1 MSDTESS
8 VPWWERTAEL
18 VPYAGLHQGAN
29 PTCVF
34 AAVAGAV
41 NHLLGEQAW
50 TIDSLKQAHP
60 IGAVAL
66 LAVAETAIAPFI
78 DRLEAFEH
86 KDSRQSNPLSP
97 AIRSWISEGGIVIL
111 SLVCRETGSEYPEE
125 WHMFTLVACTDTSF
139 QVWDSN
145 GDSGRFNDHDIK
157 TGIHVRGGRF
167 YHAHPE
173 QHLVVIRKRYTL
185 FSPTL

>member
-1 MSDTESS
+1 MSDTE
-8 VPWWERTAEL
+8 PCGNWWERTAEM
-18 VPYAGLHQGAN
+18 PYPGLHQGTAS
-29 PTCVF
+29 TCVF
-34 AAVAGAV
+34 AAVGGAV

-50 TIDSLKQAHP
+50 TIDSLVQAHP
-60 IGAVAL
+60 VRHVAL

-145 GDSGRFNDHDIK
+145 GDSGSFNDHDIK

-173 QHLVVIRKRYTL
+173 QHLVVIRKRCSI
-185 FSPTL
+185 FPQSP